1 MAVGTRQ
8 PQWSV
13 RRLFSN
19 NLAFLV
25 QLTRKYTNW
34 VLTYDLIDRPLLVCY
49 TKDLHAEVCY
59 FWCENSLLWLWQLWS
74 IMKLQVGS
82 KSTMPMRGIYDT
94 GVWSEWVRYLFRNLK
109 QKEILPWVE
118 SRSNCRAC
126 ACIEKSQC
134 FWYLRNIHV
143 PVTVAAL
150 SGHPLLSGQFSRCR
164 FFAHTNAGTP
174 ELI

>member
-1 MAVGTRQ
+1 MVACHIISRHYKSRVKNNMAVGTRQ
-8 PQWSV
+8 LQWRSW
-13 RRLFSN
+13 RRLLSN

-82 KSTMPMRGIYDT
+82 KSTMPMRCIYDT

-109 QKEILPWVE
+109 RKEILPWVE
-118 SRSNCRAC
+118 SRSNCRAWT
-126 ACIEKSQC
+126 CIEWNLNV
-134 FWYLRNIHV
+134 FD
-143 PVTVAAL
+143 T
-150 SGHPLLSGQFSRCR
+150 
-164 FFAHTNAGTP
+164 
-174 ELI
+174 